1 MTCNGGGKMK
11 YADLVSFRDDLLFN
25 GAVQIGW
32 FEHDMPLAE
41 KAAKHYVFHG
51 SDYHGVSKNDYGSEL
66 RLLDTTS
73 FTLDILQRIYG
84 ESSDEPFELA
94 IAGYGTGKSHL
105 GVTLACLCSQPNS
118 KVSKEI
124 LQNLSMADASIGRE
138 TKALLK
144 NAQPF
149 LVVTLNGM
157 QDFDLNSEIIRQIL
171 RVLNQAG
178 LDTSVLEN
186 LRPRFRTAQVFT
198 ESFYDALIS
207 DYKKQFGDNHRF
219 EDIIEALK
227 SQDEDTFW
235 RVSLIYE
242 QKMGSPIH
250 AVGQESLHDF
260 VRVTKEA
267 YCGPNKPFAGILIVF
282 DEFGRYLEF
291 SVQKPHVAGS
301 GALQQLFECVQ
312 ANGDRVFLLSFIQY
326 ELKAYISRIAPELRD
341 DLNRYVTRYDAVR
354 KVRLSTN
361 LETLIANLMEK
372 KDQAKLQEQLLTSSE
387 IEHIQNNM
395 ESWFPDLRNYSLW
408 IDNHRFTK
416 IIIEG
421 CWPLHPISTWILYK
435 LSSAGKS
442 LQQRSALSLLAE
454 VYASFSQAAIEQGKM
469 IVPTDF
475 CNESLIGEFIA
486 AERYG
491 QQGASANA
499 YETVI
504 SKYQYQLITEEKLV
518 LKAVLLSN
526 KIGVKVESKANYL
539 ELLEQLSGVNGNL
552 ISSAVT
558 SLEMEYGVLEWSEQ
572 LCQYEIVGEAVPRRA
587 FLDYLERKAD
597 LISIDQ
603 RADIFAQKF
612 SKWSGQDLFSTDFG
626 TKNHIATREW
636 DYKIQYSNISLI
648 KQQID
653 YAVKMWKDTRET
665 DQPRGHLIYC
675 YVGAKSNL
683 DTIKERI
690 TELLHSSLI
699 ENNVDWDLGAPL
711 VVILLH
717 DTDGYLAQLAAEYW
731 VLEEQMGD
739 EEKTK
744 FHNFILDKSNSLIL
758 DMQNH
763 VSKLEKERHVIVAT
777 AKPIQPSRLTNMLYQ
792 VFDNIYCERLPF
804 PFDGFSTSRGNAAR
818 DCQIFTRQLF
828 VGLLDRNW
836 LMTQAAQQKNR
847 GEKVFDKA
855 WGVFDKDGSIK
866 LKPRDKNLRKIIEL
880 LEGYLQPNEES
891 PGSLN
896 LGWAVRLLC
905 APPYGC
911 NIASAGLILALFI
924 GKRRNNLNL
933 LLNNQLVSIE
943 TWLSDAIQGN
953 FLNLT
958 ILDNTDAVIVSE
970 ESLSEWEAL
979 LEDWDAE
986 NTYSGRIEF
995 YQKALVLQDKM
1006 PIPQLLY
1013 YKYDNLANKARAAQ
1027 ANLNEFERKLDDAAN
1042 KIYKGNEKGNLSL
1055 LSWGA
1060 AILKELL
1067 SLMESEDSKWIYAQ
1081 IQVVQENLANARLQT
1096 QQMFP
1101 SWYKRQTVRSIE
1113 NLGDFKRKMFSV
1125 GRNLQNLGLDE
1136 EQKLLAEFVEE
1147 IEVNVRFIEE
1157 LKQTVTN
1164 VKQMVDSNVINDSTT
1179 MQTLSSWLEQVQNYA
1194 KGLETALLHT
1204 KVVESE
1210 VKDAKKM
1217 LAQFQRRCLDQVT
1230 RNKQRLVDI
1239 YDIQEMN
1246 NHSQIS
1252 TWKQEVAL
1260 LIKIFEGDKN
1270 IEDLVLVQ
1278 QQLELLEQHVNI
1290 LNDSELDDKQFQI
1303 ILKQCQQE
1311 TETFFDNDPPLDTEA
1326 IYGSIYESIQEKR
1339 KGLAKIWMTNHVPS
1353 LKDIKQYDATK
1364 ALQTIASLQKRPK
1377 FLSAKQVSE
1386 VKQVIE
1392 ACESIIDE
1400 LEVEGLYV
1408 KFQGMSDRN
1417 QKAFIKKIESQIKA
1431 YVDHIA

>member
-1 MTCNGGGKMK
+1 MK
-11 YADLVSFRDDLLFN
+11 YADLVTFRDDLLFN

-32 FEHDMPLAE
+32 FEHDIALAE

-51 SDYHGVSKNDYGSEL
+51 PDYHGVSENDYGGGL
-66 RLLDTTS
+66 RLLDTAS

-84 ESSDEPFELA
+84 DSADEPFELA

-105 GVTLACLCSQPNS
+105 GLTLACLCSQPSS

-124 LQNLSMADASIGRE
+124 LKNLSMADASIGQE
-138 TKALLK
+138 AKAQLK

-207 DYKKQFGDNHRF
+207 DYKKQFGDNHRL
-219 EDIIEALK
+219 EDITEALK

-260 VRVTKEA
+260 MRVAKEV
-267 YCGPNKPFAGILIVF
+267 YCGPNKSFAGILIIF

-341 DLNRYVTRYDAVR
+341 DLNRYVTRYDAVK

-372 KDQAKLQEQLLTSSE
+372 KDQRKLQEQLLTSQE
-387 IEHIQNNM
+387 IDYIQSNM
-395 ESWFPDLRNYSLW
+395 AAWFPDLRNYSLW
-408 IDNHRFTK
+408 MDNHRFTK
-416 IIIEG
+416 VIVEG

-454 VYASFSQAAIEQGKM
+454 VYASFSQEVVEQGNM
-469 IVPTDF
+469 LVPTDF

-504 SKYQYQLITEEKLV
+504 SKYQYQLSTEEKLV

-539 ELLEQLSGVNGNL
+539 ELLEQLSGVSSGL

-558 SLEMEYGVLEWSEQ
+558 SLEMEYGVLEWNDQ

-587 FLDYLERKAD
+587 FLDYLERKAA
-597 LISIDQ
+597 LISLDQ

-612 SKWSGQDLFSTDFG
+612 SKWSEQELFSTDFG
-626 TKNHIATREW
+626 TQNNIATREW

-653 YAVKMWKDTRET
+653 YAIKMWKEARET

-675 YVGAKSNL
+675 YVGANSNL
-683 DTIKERI
+683 DTIKEKI

-699 ENNVDWDLGAPL
+699 ANNVNLELGAPI

-717 DTDGYLAQLAAEYW
+717 DTDGYLAQLVAEYW

-744 FHNFILDKSNSLIL
+744 FHNFILDKSNSLKL
-758 DMQNH
+758 DMENQ

-792 VFDNIYCERLPF
+792 VFDSIYCERITF

-818 DCQIFTRQLF
+818 DCHIFTRQLF
-828 VGLLDRNW
+828 MGLLDRNW

-855 WGVFDKDGSIK
+855 WGVFDKDGSLR
-866 LKPRDKNLRKIIEL
+866 LKPRDANLRKIIEL
-880 LEGYLQPNEES
+880 LESHLQPSEED
-891 PGSLN
+891 PGLLN
-896 LGWAVRLLC
+896 LGFAMRLLC
-905 APPYGC
+905 APPFGC

-933 LLNNQLVSIE
+933 LQNDQLVAIE

-958 ILDNTDAVIVSE
+958 VLDSTDAVIVSE
-970 ESLSEWEAL
+970 ETLSEWERL

-986 NTYSGRIEF
+986 STYNGRVEF
-995 YQKALVLQDKM
+995 HKKALALQEKI
-1006 PIPQLLY
+1006 PVPQLLY
-1013 YKYDNLANKARAAQ
+1013 YKYDNLADKARAAQ
-1027 ANLNEFERKLDDAAN
+1027 ANLNDYEQKLDDAAN

-1060 AILKELL
+1060 SVLKDLL
-1067 SLMESEDSKWIYAQ
+1067 SLMESDDSKWTSAQ
-1081 IQVVQENLANARLQT
+1081 VKVVQDNLAEARLQT

-1113 NLGDFKRKMFSV
+1113 NLGDFKQKMSSV

-1136 EQKLLAEFVEE
+1136 EQTLLAEHVEE
-1147 IEVNVRFIEE
+1147 IEENVRFIEE

-1164 VKQMVDSNVINDSTT
+1164 IKQMVDSNIVNDSTT
-1179 MQTLSSWLEQVQNYA
+1179 MQTLYSWLEQVQNYA

-1210 VKDAKKM
+1210 VTDAKKM
-1217 LAQFQRRCLDQVT
+1217 LAQFQRKCLEQVD

-1239 YDIQEMN
+1239 YDIQEVN
-1246 NHSQIS
+1246 SISQIS

-1260 LIKIFEGDKN
+1260 LKKIFEDDKN
-1270 IEDLVLVQ
+1270 IEDLILVQ
-1278 QQLELLEQHVNI
+1278 QQLELIEDHFNI
-1290 LNDSELDDKQFQI
+1290 LDDSELDDKQFQR
-1303 ILKQCQQE
+1303 ILKQCQQK
-1311 TETFFDNDPPLDTEA
+1311 TDMFFDNDPPLDTEA
-1326 IYGSIYESIQEKR
+1326 IYGSIYESLQEKR
-1339 KGLAKIWMTNHVPS
+1339 KGLATIWMKNHVPS
-1353 LKDIKQYDATK
+1353 LKDVKQYDVTK

-1377 FLSAKQVSE
+1377 FLSTDQVSE

-1392 ACESIIDE
+1392 ACENLIDE

-1408 KFQGMSDRN
+1408 KFQGMSEKN

-1431 YVDHIA
+1431 YINQTA